1 MASSPVLLSGAEYT
15 TRRLVHHDTAP
26 TALAR
31 QWPLAACQDFRTPAC
46 TLAGGRIH
54 GIRARPT
61 APEPLDWYLLV
72 PSCRGPSC
80 LLVPSCRGPSCLRV
94 PSCLQ
99 APSCWSS
106 SCPVGCCCVCC
117 WLGCC
122 VIGTLGLC
130 WAFAAIGLHARTNA
144 DVVSIRTCFC
154 IFQPPQRHTPCH
166 SNPARAI
173 LILRPQGLRFKSRRS
188 GIRRKRAGAQPHG
201 VAVPCERERGSR
213 SCLIS
218 FSHASPVGRCFGRR
232 GGTPSSAAVPRKHS
246 TYSSLISTATR
257 ISGSTGLD

>member
-1 MASSPVLLSGAEYT
+1 MPRPIMPLSHHAAAHHTSRSHHAAIHHASRPHHAGVLLARGLLLRLLLAWLLCHRNTGTLLGIRRYRATCQNERGRRKHQNVLLHFPASSET
-15 TRRLVHHDTAP
+15 H
-26 TALAR
+26 
-31 QWPLAACQDFRTPAC
+31 PLPF
-46 TLAGGRIH
+46 
-54 GIRARPT
+54 
-61 APEPLDWYLLV
+61 
-72 PSCRGPSC
+72 
-80 LLVPSCRGPSCLRV
+80 
-94 PSCLQ
+94 
-99 APSCWSS
+99 
-106 SCPVGCCCVCC
+106 
-117 WLGCC
+117 
-122 VIGTLGLC
+122 
-130 WAFAAIGLHARTNA
+130 
-144 DVVSIRTCFC
+144 
-154 IFQPPQRHTPCH
+154 
-166 SNPARAI
+166 NPARAI